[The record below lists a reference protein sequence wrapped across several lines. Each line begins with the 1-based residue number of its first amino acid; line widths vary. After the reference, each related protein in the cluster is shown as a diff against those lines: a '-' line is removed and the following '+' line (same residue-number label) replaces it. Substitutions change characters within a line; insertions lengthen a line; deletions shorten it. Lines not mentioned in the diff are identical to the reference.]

1 MLMRLRCLLM
11 LIILFF
17 VQAAQAQDKIIPI
30 DRSPMDMSYCPNN
43 YPILKVQEK
52 LKDSLI
58 ARVIYSRPGKNG
70 RAIFCDLVEYGKVWR
85 IGANEATEIEF
96 FKNVLINRIKIKK
109 GRYTL
114 YAIPYE
120 NKWTIIVNKEV
131 DTWGSFM
138 YNPKKDVA
146 RIDVPVENT
155 PQITENFSI
164 YFDLNNKTALMNI
177 LWDNVKVAVPFT
189 VDKNK

>member
-1 MLMRLRCLLM
+1 MRLSGLLM
-11 LIILFF
+11 LTFLFF
-17 VQAAQAQDKIIPI
+17 AHPAGAQDKIPPL

-85 IGANEATEIEF
+85 LGANEATEIEF
-96 FKNVLINRIKIKK
+96 YKNVVINSVKIKRGK
-109 GRYTL
+109 YTI

-120 NKWTIIVNKEV
+120 TKWTIIVNKET

-138 YNPKKDVA
+138 YNSKKDLV

-155 PQITENFSI
+155 AQITESFSM
-164 YFDLNNKTALMNI
+164 YFDLSNKSALLNI
-177 LWDNVKVAVPFT
+177 LWDNVKVGVPFT

>member
-1 MLMRLRCLLM
+1 MRLLGLLM
-11 LIILFF
+11 LTSLLF
-17 VQAAQAQDKIIPI
+17 AHRAGAQDKIPPL

-96 FKNVLINRIKIKK
+96 FKNVVINRVKIKK

-114 YAIPYE
+114 FAIPYE
-120 NKWTIIVNKEV
+120 NKWTIIINKEV
-131 DTWGSFM
+131 DTWGAFM
-138 YNPKKDVA
+138 YNPKKDIV
-146 RIDVPVENT
+146 RIDVPVENIAQT
-155 PQITENFSI
+155 TETFSI
-164 YFDLNNKTALMNI
+164 YFDLSNKAALMNV
-177 LWDNVKVAVPFT
+177 LWDNVKVAVPFI